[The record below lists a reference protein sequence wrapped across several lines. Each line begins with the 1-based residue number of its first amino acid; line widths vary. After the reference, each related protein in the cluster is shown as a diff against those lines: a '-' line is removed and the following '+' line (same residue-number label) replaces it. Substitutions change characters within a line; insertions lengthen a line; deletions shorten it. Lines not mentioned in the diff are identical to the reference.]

1 VTYRKSSYTEIKECV
16 ACESTRL
23 KQVFDLGSQPL
34 ANDYLEKNNEDQ
46 RVEFPLCLNVCQDC
60 THSQLS
66 GSVNPEILFRN
77 YRYVSATSGTLNKY
91 FESLRAKLIMQF
103 GEGQKLLDIG
113 SNDGSFLAKFT
124 DTNWKVLGVDP
135 AINLV
140 QQALDRGIL
149 TIPAFFDTKTSV
161 FLSKD
166 FDVITAMNVF
176 AHTSNPLEIL
186 LAMQRVVRDDG
197 RIFIQTSQADMF
209 LNGEFDTVYHEH
221 ISFFNVKSMK
231 TLLGRIGWSLE
242 SVEIVPIHGNS
253 YLWEIVPQQ
262 RASSKV
268 LSREVLERDSHLY
281 SLEYYDSFKNR
292 CDSRV
297 KEFSQIVDKY
307 RLLGFEIAAYGLAA
321 KGNTFLNYASVFPKF
336 VFDDTPEKIG
346 LLSPLENA
354 LVNHSEKMKSID
366 EKLLFIIPAWN
377 FANEIVSK
385 IRKLRGSVG
394 DHFVLY
400 FPELKAGPI

>member
-1 VTYRKSSYTEIKECV
+1 MTYEKNGYTEITECL
-16 ACESTRL
+16 ACESTSL
-23 KQVFDLGSQPL
+23 KRVFDLGSQPL
-34 ANDYLEKNNEDQ
+34 ANDYLDKNNRDK
-46 RVEFPLCLNVCQDC
+46 RVEFPLCLNVCGNC

-77 YRYVSATSGTLNKY
+77 YRYVSATSETLDNY
-91 FESLRAKLIMQF
+91 FLSLKSKLVMKF
-103 GEGQKLLDIG
+103 GQDQKLLDIG
-113 SNDGSFLAKFT
+113 SNDGSFLAKFKN
-124 DTNWKVLGVDP
+124 TNWKVLGVDP

-149 TIPAFFDTKTSV
+149 SIPAFFDTRITD

-186 LAMQRVVRDDG
+186 LAMQKVVKDDG

-209 LNGEFDTVYHEH
+209 FNGEFDTVYHEH
-221 ISFFNVKSMK
+221 MSFFNVKSMK

-281 SLEYYDSFKNR
+281 RLEYYDSFKRR
-292 CDSRV
+292 CDSRA
-297 KEFSQIVDKY
+297 KEFSQIVDRYKS
-307 RLLGFEIAAYGLAA
+307 LGFEIAAYGLAA
-321 KGNTFLNYASVFPKF
+321 KGNTFLNYSNVYPKF
-336 VFDDTPEKIG
+336 IFDDTPEKVG
-346 LLSPLENA
+346 RLSPLKNVVVENP
-354 LVNHSEKMKSID
+354 EKMKCID
-366 EKLLFIIPAWN
+366 DKILFIIPAWN

-385 IRKLRGSVG
+385 IRKFRGSAG
-394 DHFVLY
+394 DHFVVY
-400 FPELKAGPI
+400 FPQLTAGPI